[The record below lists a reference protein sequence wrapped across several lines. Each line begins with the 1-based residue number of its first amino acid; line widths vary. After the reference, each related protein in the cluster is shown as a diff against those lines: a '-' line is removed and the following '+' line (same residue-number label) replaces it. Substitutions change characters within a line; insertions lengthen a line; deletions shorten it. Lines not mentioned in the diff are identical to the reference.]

1 MLARA
6 NRVTRPADFRT
17 AVRRGRRIGTSGVVL
32 HVFERPGLV
41 RPDVLGSDELPGPQP
56 SRFGFIV
63 TKAVGGAVTR
73 NLVRRRLRSLSRELL
88 TTMPDGTDVVMRA
101 LPGSD
106 QLPWATLHAEIA
118 KGLGRRAARG

>member
-17 AVRRGRRIGTSGVVL
+17 AVRRGRRIGTSAVVL
-32 HVFERPGLV
+32 HVYERPTPERPG
-41 RPDVLGSDELPGPQP
+41 SEP

-63 TKAVGGAVTR
+63 TKAVGGAVVR
-73 NLVRRRLRSLSRELL
+73 NLVRRRLRSVSRDLL
-88 TTMPDGTDVVMRA
+88 PTMPVGADVVMRA

-106 QLPWATLHAEIA
+106 RVPWATLHAEIEQ
-118 KGLGRRAARG
+118 GLGKRTARA

>member
-1 MLARA
+1 M
-6 NRVTRPADFRT
+6 TRPADFRT

-32 HVFERPGLV
+32 HVLERPG
-41 RPDVLGSDELPGPQP
+41 SEP

-73 NLVRRRLRSLSRELL
+73 NLVRRRLRSVSRDILPS
-88 TTMPDGTDVVMRA
+88 MPGSRDVVMRA

-106 QLPWATLHAEIA
+106 QVSWATLHAEISES
-118 KGLGRRAARG
+118 LGRKAARG